1 MHTAHP
7 LHQQHRRIR
16 QVQTLPGSPATV
28 AERLLSDPP
37 GGRGQGP
44 VPVGYVRFLES
55 NNRVLFTFHSRLSH
69 PITNNSG
76 SDNTKKKG
84 ILETNF
90 SLAYTPDSSRHLCPS
105 I

>member
-55 NNRVLFTFHSRLSH
+55 NNRVLFTFHTVDYLTQLQIILVLTTLR
-69 PITNNSG
+69 
-76 SDNTKKKG
+76 KKG
-84 ILETNF
+84 F
-90 SLAYTPDSSRHLCPS
+90 
-105 I
+105 